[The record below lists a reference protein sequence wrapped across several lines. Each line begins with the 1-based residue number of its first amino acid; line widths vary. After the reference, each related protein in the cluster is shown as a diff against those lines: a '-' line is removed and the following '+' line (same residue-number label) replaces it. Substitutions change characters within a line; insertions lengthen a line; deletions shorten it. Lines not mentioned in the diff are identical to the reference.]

1 MTRGTMSRRRKNAA
15 RFLKFSVLWIIKVSS
30 VLTKKEGKTNIFVSR
45 NALTELTGAKL
56 VHFMSKDNNIYC
68 Y

>member
-1 MTRGTMSRRRKNAA
+1 MV
-15 RFLKFSVLWIIKVSS
+15 FSVLKKDTKRIK
-30 VLTKKEGKTNIFVSR
+30 KIFFFVSR

>member
-1 MTRGTMSRRRKNAA
+1 MLLDFF
-15 RFLKFSVLWIIKVSS
+15 FLKILSFMDYHGFQCFKKGYKKDKKIIF
-30 VLTKKEGKTNIFVSR
+30 FVSR